1 MRYVYCCAFFW
12 CLFYGILFNC
22 FSLPDF
28 FGYWD
33 EAATLILFFLCFFKL
48 FRNNGGKIKVDS
60 YAKFLNMWIL
70 LSIVGFAGN
79 FAWNYANGFQSIVRD
94 LVNCLKFPIC
104 FFSLNYLGLDHKF
117 KDVITKK
124 GNGLLKLMVIAMF
137 VGGLISLF
145 FDIGLSQTSEI
156 RHGIYSYQF
165 LFGHPTSL
173 AVICVL
179 ILCWFDSFEEK
190 RNFLY
195 IVLCIAILV
204 LTMRTKVLAFVA
216 LFIFAKWS
224 PKWMKRFKV
233 IYIALCASVIGFSMY
248 DKLQLVLSWSSSGR
262 LTLWLGAV
270 ELFKKCFP
278 IGSGFA
284 TYASH
289 LSGKYHSLVYSFIYS
304 NEFWDSTGK
313 LANVLGDTGYPY
325 YIGQFGFIG
334 IVLIFLSIRYM
345 IKILKS
351 NSLTCKTAFLL
362 IGYVAIALTGESILI
377 NNGVEIAL
385 VLSMISANSYCEPV
399 LD

>member
-1 MRYVYCCAFFW
+1 MIYIYCCAFFW
-12 CLFYGILFNC
+12 SLFYGILFSC
-22 FSLPDF
+22 FSMPDF

-33 EAATLILFFLCFFKL
+33 EAATLILLLLCSFKL
-48 FRNNGGKIKVDS
+48 FRNNAGKIKVDL
-60 YAKFLNMWIL
+60 YTKFLNMWIL
-70 LSIVGFAGN
+70 MSIVGFVGN
-79 FAWNYANGFQSIVRD
+79 FAWGYSNGFQAIIRD
-94 LVNCLKFPIC
+94 FVNCLKFPIC
-104 FFSLNYLGLDHKF
+104 FFSLHYLGLDYKL
-117 KDVITKK
+117 KDAVAKK

-137 VGGLISLF
+137 VGGFVSLF

-173 AVICVL
+173 AVIGVL

-190 RNFLY
+190 RNFPY
-195 IVLCIAILV
+195 IILCIGILI

-224 PKWMKRFKV
+224 PKWLKRFKV
-233 IYIALCASVIGFSMY
+233 IYVAICVVVVGFSIY
-248 DKLQLVLSWSSSGR
+248 DKLRLVLSWSSSGR
-262 LTLWLGAV
+262 LTLWLGAF
-270 ELFKKCFP
+270 ELLKKCFP
-278 IGSGFA
+278 VGSGFG

-313 LANVLGDTGYPY
+313 LTNVLGDTGYPY

-334 IVLIFLSIRYM
+334 LVLIALSIKYLIR
-345 IKILKS
+345 IVRL
-351 NSLTCKTAFLL
+351 NPLTCKTAFVLMA
-362 IGYVAIALTGESILI
+362 YVAIALTGESILI

-385 VLSMISANSYCEPV
+385 VLSVITADSYRV
-399 LD
+399 TGR